1 MQIIVNNAIYIWDK
15 IKLGKKN
22 SKGYYELYLQESPK
36 VMNRR
41 KYPRLPIANACRGEE
56 FAESVGESIHLK
68 IDNFPLA
75 HGKNL
80 QGVIIRS
87 SNNAGTY
94 IVGCRMMQDN
104 PEIEEY
110 VKIKM

>member
-1 MQIIVNNAIYIWDK
+1 
-15 IKLGKKN
+15 
-22 SKGYYELYLQESPK
+22 
-36 VMNRR
+36 MNRR
-41 KYPRLPIANACRGEE
+41 KYPRLPIANTCDVSLPAVNKSYAGKMVNISAGGFAFACRGEE
-56 FAESVGESIHLK
+56 FAESVGETVYVK

-75 HGKNL
+75 HGKAL

-94 IVGCRMMQDN
+94 IVGCRMLQDN
-104 PEIEEY
+104 AEIEEY